1 MHVHLDL
8 TGIIIIT
15 AVDIELWAVENRDQ
29 VIVAVGLA
37 CYIP

>member
-15 AVDIELWAVENRDQ
+15 AVDIELWSVKIEIR
-29 VIVAVGLA
+29 L
-37 CYIP
+37 